1 MGTTNMAGKVIATI
15 DQLKEQKGRDMRPFC
30 YPESMKFLCDEM
42 FKGLARKLRTAGY
55 DVEMEPDGT
64 RDRLL
69 IKRALDEG
77 RLLLTRDCTL
87 LEIRH
92 AKQVVVLLESDG
104 LEACAREVTEKLDVN
119 WLLNPFSRC
128 SLCNTPLIETV
139 RPADFPPDVEEAF
152 ICPTCEKYYWRGG
165 HVERM
170 LRRLQ
175 AWQKEFH

>member
-1 MGTTNMAGKVIATI
+1 
-15 DQLKEQKGRDMRPFC
+15 
-30 YPESMKFLCDEM
+30 MKFLCDEM

-55 DVEMEPDGT
+55 DVGMEPDGT

-69 IKRALDEG
+69 IQRALEEG

-104 LEACAREVTEKLDVN
+104 LEACAREVTCKLGVN

-128 SLCNTPLIETV
+128 SLCNTPLVETD
-139 RPADFPPDVEEAF
+139 RPQDFPPDIEETF
-152 ICPTCEKYYWRGG
+152 ICPTCEKYYWHGG

-170 LRRLQ
+170 RHRLERWQ
-175 AWQKEFH
+175 AAFNSTKAGKLQGQR

>member
-1 MGTTNMAGKVIATI
+1 
-15 DQLKEQKGRDMRPFC
+15 MRPFC
-30 YPESMKFLCDEM
+30 YSAALKFLCDEM

-69 IKRALDEG
+69 IQRALEED

-104 LEACAREVTEKLDVN
+104 LEACAREVTKKLNVN
-119 WLLNPFSRC
+119 WLFKPFSRC
-128 SLCNTPLIETV
+128 SLCNTLLIETD
-139 RPADFPPDVEEAF
+139 RPADFPPDIAEVF

-165 HVERM
+165 HVARM
-170 LRRLQ
+170 LCRLER
-175 AWQKEFH
+175 WQKEFN

>member
-1 MGTTNMAGKVIATI
+1 
-15 DQLKEQKGRDMRPFC
+15 
-30 YPESMKFLCDEM
+30 MKFLCDEM

-69 IKRALDEG
+69 IQRALDED

-87 LEIRH
+87 LEIRN
-92 AKQVVVLLESDG
+92 AKQVVVLLQSDG
-104 LEACAREVTEKLDVN
+104 LEACIREVTAKLHVN

-128 SLCNTPLIETV
+128 SLCNTPLIETDL
-139 RPADFPPDVEEAF
+139 PADFPPDIEEAF
-152 ICPTCEKYYWRGG
+152 ICPTCDKYYWRGG

-170 LRRLQ
+170 RKHLER
-175 AWQKEFH
+175 WQKEFH